1 MTSNTAWWRDAAER
15 LIWTFAQ
22 GALAVITAQG
32 FGWVEL
38 GDGDIWKAAAAGG
51 LAASLS
57 FIKSLAA
64 SRLSGGESAQLGT
77 NTYSHIPVTEADPA

>member
-15 LIWTFAQ
+15 LAWTFLQ
-22 GALAVITAQG
+22 GALAIITAQG

-51 LAASLS
+51 MAAALSLL
-57 FIKSLAA
+57 KSIIAT
-64 SRLSGGESAQLGT
+64 RLSGGSTAQLGA